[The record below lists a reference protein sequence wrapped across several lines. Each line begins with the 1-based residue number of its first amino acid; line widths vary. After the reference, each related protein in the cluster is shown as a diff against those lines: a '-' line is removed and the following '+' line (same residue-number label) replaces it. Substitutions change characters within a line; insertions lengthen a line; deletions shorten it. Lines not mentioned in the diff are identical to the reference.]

1 MRSSARPCQAKWPVP
16 LIQVLKRMVSAASH
30 CGRLSPREGGNDV
43 SPRPSPQSAPEP
55 LSEERLAAAEAEAA
69 RRSFLRMMSHELRTP
84 LNSIINV
91 PAA

>member
-1 MRSSARPCQAKWPVP
+1 M
-16 LIQVLKRMVSAASH
+16 
-30 CGRLSPREGGNDV
+30 

-84 LNSIINV
+84 LNSILGFSEILQSELYGPLGAPQYKEYASIIHTSGARLLRLV
-91 PAA
+91 KACKRTSA